1 MIQLG
6 HLYAILARVAKEQR
20 YITYGELSDRYLE
33 RTEEWHEP
41 HGTWDEPLGELN
53 RTVDE
58 AGWPAISAVV
68 VLKETKEP
76 GGKFWGSSPNVP
88 TRPRDEVERV
98 ALYGH
103 LLGQVHA
110 APWPESIPTEPPTKG

>member
-1 MIQLG
+1 MIQLR
-6 HLYAILARVAKEQR
+6 HLYAVLARVANNKGQL
-20 YITYGELSDRYLE
+20 TYGDLSRRYFE
-33 RTEEWHEP
+33 RTQEAHEP

-53 RTVDE
+53 RIVDE
-58 AGWPAISAVV
+58 VGWPAISAVV
-68 VLKETKEP
+68 VLEDTKEP

-88 TRPRDEVERV
+88 TRPRDEVERI

-110 APWPESIPTEPPTKG
+110 APWPESIPTAPPSSG